1 MATPSLPQPGKALV
15 SVEWLAD
22 NLSRSDVK
30 VFESTTNI
38 ISDGHGGEKIV
49 AEYDAFQ
56 QGHIPG
62 ARFIDLQRDLSDP
75 NAPYPFTVP
84 QLGAFERR
92 LRNLGIDQDSI
103 VVVYSASNPWW
114 ATRIWWLFHHFGLDN
129 AYVLDGGL
137 RQWKALGHALE
148 TGPGKPV
155 ATEGNIRIVAPRRL
169 TVNADTLHGRLGD
182 PQLQLV
188 NALPPDKFSGA
199 AEVHGRRGHIPGS
212 INVPAGKLLDPATGL
227 LRDPQSIAVYLEEN
241 GLLTGGRD
249 LVCYCGGG
257 ISATQLIHA
266 LYRAGRE
273 DALLYDA
280 SLYEWA
286 HRPELP
292 LVRKDLQEK

>member
-1 MATPSLPQPGKALV
+1 MAILSLPQPGKALA
-15 SVEWLAD
+15 SVDWLAS
-22 NLSRSDVK
+22 NLSRPDVK
-30 VFESTTNI
+30 VFESTTNVI
-38 ISDGHGGEKIV
+38 ADGQGGETIV

-75 NAPYPFTVP
+75 DAPYPFTVP
-84 QLGAFERR
+84 QLSAFEHS
-92 LRNLGIDQDSI
+92 LRSLGIDQDSI
-103 VVVYSASNPWW
+103 IVLYSAGNPWW

-137 RQWKALGHALE
+137 RQWKAQGHALE

-155 ATEGNIRIVAPRRL
+155 STAGNIRIVAPRQL
-169 TVNADTLHGRLGD
+169 TVDADALHRRLGD

-188 NALPPDKFSGA
+188 NALSPDKFSGA
-199 AEVHGRRGHIPGS
+199 TDVHGGRGHIPGS
-212 INVPAGKLLDPATGL
+212 INVPAGQLLDPATGL
-227 LRDPQSIAVYLEEN
+227 LRDSASLEAYLEEH
-241 GLLTGGRD
+241 GLLTGQRD